1 MRARRFIAGL
11 LVATGAGLAFWSL
24 PVGFVETVVASSG
37 ISEALPAAAPPL
49 GMKARLVVAGFGA
62 LMALGLFTASRGR
75 TGVLTLTHDKQGRD
89 ESASGVSKMGFA
101 LSKLGWLSR
110 NRGESSRTRGPALRR
125 ADAHPDNPA
134 RTPIFASRDFGGLDI
149 FARTAPGREEAEPVI
164 EEVAAPLSGP
174 VQEPTEP
181 FAPLGRA
188 FAEEEGAFETPVA
201 SDAGVVSP
209 QPPARAPLGEHLSI
223 ADLTARL
230 EQGLA
235 QRKRIARPASVL
247 ADMPVQPAVPVR
259 DHVEQD
265 TDEALRLALN
275 TLRSMTGRAR

>member
-1 MRARRFIAGL
+1 MRAKRLLTGL
-11 LVATGAGLAFWSL
+11 LVATGAGLALWSL

-49 GMKARLVVAGFGA
+49 GMKARLVLAGFGA
-62 LMALGLFTASRGR
+62 LMALGLFTAGVGQRGVPR
-75 TGVLTLTHDKQGRD
+75 LTHDTSGRD
-89 ESASGVSKMGFA
+89 ENAPGADIMGFA
-101 LSKLGWLSR
+101 LSKLSWLSR

-134 RTPIFASRDFGGLDI
+134 RAPIFASRDFSGLDI
-149 FARTAPGREEAEPVI
+149 FTRREEARPVV
-164 EEVAAPLSGP
+164 EEAAAPLSGP
-174 VQEPTEP
+174 VQEPAEV

-188 FAEEEGAFETPVA
+188 TIEEEVAFEAPPEAAPV
-201 SDAGVVSP
+201 S
-209 QPPARAPLGEHLSI
+209 QPEVPAPLGEHLSI
-223 ADLTARL
+223 AELTARL

-235 QRKRIARPASVL
+235 HRKRIARPVSVL

-265 TDEALRLALN
+265 TDEALRLALG

>member
-1 MRARRFIAGL
+1 
-11 LVATGAGLAFWSL
+11 
-24 PVGFVETVVASSG
+24 
-37 ISEALPAAAPPL
+37 
-49 GMKARLVVAGFGA
+49 
-62 LMALGLFTASRGR
+62 
-75 TGVLTLTHDKQGRD
+75 
-89 ESASGVSKMGFA
+89 
-101 LSKLGWLSR
+101 
-110 NRGESSRTRGPALRR
+110 
-125 ADAHPDNPA
+125 
-134 RTPIFASRDFGGLDI
+134 
-149 FARTAPGREEAEPVI
+149 VI
-164 EEVAAPLSGP
+164 DEVAAPLSGP

-188 FAEEEGAFETPVA
+188 FAEEEGAFEAPVA